1 MKIVRAV
8 FWWTITIITLFVLD
22 DLVFG
27 PIFWGLAVFTTPIVA
42 TVVAFCSSWAFGT
55 WLVRA
60 GLKDEPSKLAQGML
74 NRLMLGHKN
83 SHIHRREESLK
94 RNVASAAGALV
105 VTPLVGGVI
114 PSLLLRKHELMA
126 VDSIRRYSVLLC
138 AIYALEFAAI
148 HGGYGFGAAAR
159 GIFG

>member
-1 MKIVRAV
+1 M
-8 FWWTITIITLFVLD
+8 
-22 DLVFG
+22 
-27 PIFWGLAVFTTPIVA
+27 
-42 TVVAFCSSWAFGT
+42 
-55 WLVRA
+55 RA

-83 SHIHRREESLK
+83 AHIHHREESIK
-94 RNVASAAGALV
+94 RSVVSAAGALV

-126 VDSIRRYSVLLC
+126 ADSVRRYSVLLC
-138 AIYALEFAAI
+138 AIYALEFATI

-159 GIFG
+159 ATFG